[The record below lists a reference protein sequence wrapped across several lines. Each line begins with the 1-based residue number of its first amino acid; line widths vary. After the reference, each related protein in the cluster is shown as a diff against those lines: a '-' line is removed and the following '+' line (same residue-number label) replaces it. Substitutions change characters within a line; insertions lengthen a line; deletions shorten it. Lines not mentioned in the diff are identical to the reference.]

1 MLMMKYRKLRR
12 LIPLLMLLVVTGGGI
27 AIAGREA
34 DADAIRQRR
43 EAARHYYLTAA
54 RYSALGQNAEAAE
67 LYKKAY
73 MLDSTYAEAALQYGV
88 RRWGMPADT
97 LSTPAERAESKRI
110 AKKFLKEYPGDFF
123 PNLFLSNVME
133 RAGEFDESIA
143 VLEGIN
149 RQDPGNTDVLMHLSA
164 LYLDTR
170 QFDKALDAINAY
182 ERIEGEGIELLIRKA
197 GMMLAM
203 GDTAAA
209 LRETDRMMAKYP
221 ANTQYAIFKGQLY
234 SYINRPDSALK
245 ALTYAE
251 TLEKP
256 GYGGPVKLQLADY
269 YRATGDSVAYD
280 RKMYEALLAEDLD
293 FDTKNEVM
301 AYYLQTLIR
310 DNADRSRGDR
320 LFTVLREQYPHEPDL
335 LALSARYN
343 ASKSDFPQALDD
355 IGYAIDMDHTNPEY
369 WEQAIVYAFMLDDH
383 QKADSLYNKARQ
395 LLPKTPMRI
404 YSLAGTNATVMEQ
417 YDRALKIYQLAL
429 DENFPGQ
436 HISQKADMDAL
447 GTFLTYDNINDLI
460 SLYTEIGDAYYK
472 KDDREHAFIN
482 YDNALALDPD
492 DALTLNNYAYFLVEE
507 NTPVS
512 EEDLEKA
519 DDMSRRAINQNPEN
533 PTYLDTRAWVL
544 FRKKDFEKA
553 RELEERAIELLGD
566 DADETEL
573 GEYRHHLGDIL
584 FMLNEP
590 AKALEEWEKALKGC
604 PDDSLLR
611 KKVKDRTF
619 YYE

>member
-1 MLMMKYRKLRR
+1 MKYRTLRR
-12 LIPLLMLLVVTGGGI
+12 LMPMLLLLLLTGGGL
-27 AIAGREA
+27 AIARQKGA
-34 DADAIRQRR
+34 QDSRQRR

-54 RYSALGQNAEAAE
+54 QYSALGQNAEAAE

-73 MLDSTYAEAALQYGV
+73 RLDTTYAEAALQYGV
-88 RRWGMPADT
+88 RRWGIPADT
-97 LSTPAERAESKRI
+97 LSTPVERAESKRI
-110 AKKFLKEYPGDFF
+110 SKKFLKEYPGDFF

-133 RAGEFDESIA
+133 RGGEFDESIA

-209 LRETDRMMAKYP
+209 LRETDRMMARYP
-221 ANTQYAIFKGQLY
+221 ANTQYAIFKGQLFG
-234 SYINRPDSALK
+234 YINQPDSALK
-245 ALTYAE
+245 ALKYAE
-251 TLEKP
+251 SLEKP
-256 GYGGPVKLQLADY
+256 GYGGPVKLHLADY
-269 YRATGDSVAYD
+269 YRLAGDSVAYD
-280 RKMYEALLAEDLD
+280 SKIYEALLAEDLD
-293 FDTKNEVM
+293 FETKNEVM

-320 LFTVLREQYPHEPDL
+320 IFTVLREQYPHEPDL

-343 ASKSDFPQALDD
+343 AAKSDFPQALDD
-355 IGYAIDMDHTNPEY
+355 IGYAIDMDHTNPDY

-395 LLPKTPMRI
+395 LLPKTPTRI

-417 YDRALKIYQLAL
+417 FDRALQIYQIAL

-436 HISQKADMDAL
+436 KISQKADMDAL
-447 GTFLTYDNINDLI
+447 ATFLTYENISDLI

-472 KDDREHAFIN
+472 QDDREHAFIN
-482 YDNALALDPD
+482 YDNALSLDPD
-492 DALTLNNYAYFLVEE
+492 NALTLNNYAYFLVEE

-512 EEDLEKA
+512 EADLEKA
-519 DDMSRRAINQNPEN
+519 DDMSRRAISQNPDN

-544 FRKKDFEKA
+544 FRKKDFDQA

-566 DADETEL
+566 DADADEK
-573 GEYRHHLGDIL
+573 GEYQHHLGDIL

-590 AKALEEWEKALKGC
+590 DKAIEMWKMALKAC
-604 PDDSLLR
+604 PDDSLLH
-611 KKVKDRTF
+611 KKVRDRTF